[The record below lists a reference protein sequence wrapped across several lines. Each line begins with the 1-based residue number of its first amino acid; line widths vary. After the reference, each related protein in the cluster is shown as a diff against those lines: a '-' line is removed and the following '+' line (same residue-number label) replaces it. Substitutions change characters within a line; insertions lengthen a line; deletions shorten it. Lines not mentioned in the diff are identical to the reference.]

1 MREIIYDT
9 ETTGKR
15 FQDGHRV
22 VEVAAVELVDGKLT
36 GREFHVLI
44 NPERSIPDEV
54 VAIHGITDDMVAN
67 APKFREILPDL
78 LDFIRGAKVIAHNSE
93 FDEKFLN
100 NELQLANHPES
111 FWSVV
116 EDTADTIEMS
126 RKIWVGKDKDGKNY
140 KHNLDVVLD
149 RCGIDRTARVKH
161 GALIDSQ
168 LLATAYLSMKLK
180 LSEMGPTLEDD
191 APRGPITR
199 VTLKTPLPAIT
210 ITEDQQNSHNDYLSS
225 IRPTSS
231 SLKM

>member
-1 MREIIYDT
+1 MREVIYDT

-22 VEVAAVELVDGKLT
+22 VEVAAVELVDGKPT

-44 NPERSIPDEV
+44 NPERPIPDEV
-54 VAIHGITDDMVAN
+54 VAIHGITDEMVAN

-78 LDFIRGAKVIAHNSE
+78 LEFMRGAKAIAHNSE

-100 NELQLANHPES
+100 NELQLAGHPES

-116 EDTADTIEMS
+116 EDTQDTIAMS
-126 RKIWVGKDKDGKNY
+126 RKIWVKDNNGKNY
-140 KHNLDVVLD
+140 KHSLDEVLD

-168 LLATAYLSMKLK
+168 LLAAAYLNMKRML
-180 LSEMGPTLEDD
+180 LEMGPTLEDD
-191 APRGPITR
+191 APRGPIAR
-199 VTLKTPLPAIT
+199 VTLKSPLPSVAIT
-210 ITEDQQNSHNDYLSS
+210 EEQQQAHNDYVASL
-225 IRPTSS
+225 RPSTS